1 MAAPSV
7 TTGRQARLVGHAF
20 TLAFIAVW
28 ALYARNVEAYVL
40 PGPLQVA
47 ERFVAF
53 FGDLD
58 LIGHML
64 VSFAHIGAAIAIS
77 FVIGTGLALL
87 AYYVPVTNLMIH
99 GRLSPFLN
107 SFSGVGWTLLAVLWF
122 GVDHVTVIFAI
133 SAVLTPFAIIN
144 MREGLDNLDP
154 EFLEMSRSF
163 TRNRWR
169 QFWKIVVP
177 SLYPFMFAT
186 LRISFGVSWK
196 VTLTAELFGGNAG
209 LGYLFN
215 LARQAFDTTLIIV
228 VIVIIICFVYG
239 TDRFIFQP
247 VQARL
252 ERHHGLA

>member
-1 MAAPSV
+1 MTGTAA
-7 TTGRQARLVGHAF
+7 GRQARLAGHLF
-20 TLAFIAVW
+20 TLAFIAIW
-28 ALYARNVEAYVL
+28 ALYARHVEAYVL
-40 PGPLQVA
+40 PGPLAVA

-64 VSFAHIGAAIAIS
+64 VSFAHIGAAILIS
-77 FVIGTGLALL
+77 FLIGTGLALL
-87 AYYVPVTNLMIH
+87 AYYVPVTHLAIH

-122 GVDHVTVIFAI
+122 GVDHVTVVFAI

-144 MREGLDNLDP
+144 MREGLDNLDQ
-154 EFLEMSRSF
+154 ELLEMSRSL

-169 QFWKIVVP
+169 QFWMIVVP

-186 LRISFGVSWK
+186 LRISFGVAWK

>member
-1 MAAPSV
+1 MAAPGAPAS
-7 TTGRQARLVGHAF
+7 GNARLAGHLF
-20 TLAFIAVW
+20 TLAFIGLW
-28 ALYARNVEAYVL
+28 ALYSRHVAAYVL
-40 PGPLQVA
+40 PGPVQVA

-64 VSFAHIGAAIAIS
+64 VSFAHIGASILIS
-77 FVIGTGLALL
+77 FLIGTGLALL
-87 AYYVPVTNLMIH
+87 AYYVPVTRLMIH

-122 GVDHVTVIFAI
+122 GVDHVTVVFAI

-144 MREGLDNLDP
+144 MREGLENLDQ
-154 EFLEMSRSF
+154 ELLEMSTSY

-215 LARQAFDTTLIIV
+215 LARQAFDTSLIIV
-228 VIVIIICFVYG
+228 VILIIICFVYG
-239 TDRFIFQP
+239 TDRYVFQP
-247 VQARL
+247 IQARL
-252 ERHHGLA
+252 ERHHGVA

>member
-1 MAAPSV
+1 MAAPGA
-7 TTGRQARLVGHAF
+7 TAGRMTRLAGHLF
-20 TLAFIAVW
+20 TLAFIGAW
-28 ALYARNVEAYVL
+28 ALYSQHVPAYVL
-40 PGPLQVA
+40 PGPIAVV

-64 VSFAHIGAAIAIS
+64 VSFGHIGAAIAIS
-77 FVIGTGLALL
+77 FAIGTGLALL
-87 AYYVPVTNLMIH
+87 AYYAPVTRLMIH

-122 GVDHVTVIFAI
+122 GVDHVTVVFAI
-133 SAVLTPFAIIN
+133 SAVLAPFAIIN
-144 MREGLDNLDP
+144 MREGLENLDP
-154 EFLEMSRSF
+154 ELLEMSSSF

-169 QFWKIVVP
+169 QFWMIVVP

-186 LRISFGVSWK
+186 LRISFGVAWK

-215 LARQAFDTTLIIV
+215 LARQAFDTPLIV
-228 VIVIIICFVYG
+228 VVILIIICFVYG
-239 TDRFIFQP
+239 TDRYVFQP
-247 VQARL
+247 IQARL
-252 ERHHGLA
+252 ERHHAFA